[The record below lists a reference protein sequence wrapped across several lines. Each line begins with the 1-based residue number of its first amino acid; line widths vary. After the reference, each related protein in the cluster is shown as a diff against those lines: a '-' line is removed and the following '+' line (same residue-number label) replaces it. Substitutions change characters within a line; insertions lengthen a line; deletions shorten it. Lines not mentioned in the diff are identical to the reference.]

1 MTGVLRASSP
11 TALHPTLGSPRRDR
25 EGSPLSIKSA
35 PVAERDG
42 VLLVDLPAAATSS
55 SSSLLTT
62 TATNDNTLTP
72 TTTTTTT
79 TTSSPSPSHNSQDNV
94 ADNSSTLPDPE
105 LLLPSSS
112 SATFSVVA
120 AAEDAIDPIPG
131 LPLRRSAPTAGAS
144 FGGSSS
150 PSLLVSP
157 STIPSTTPLEAP
169 ASSSVGT
176 SPGRLQSPS
185 LSVIT
190 PSTSSSSSSSSSPL
204 ESEAAITTTTLVSS
218 TPSPSFP
225 SSASASASASA
236 SFHHQQQSGHRRNTP
251 SRDSI
256 PRQTVIK
263 ALASVARQ
271 RKPDALSLVA
281 PSHSNSHSHSRV
293 AGGSSHARTGS
304 QSRSLSLLYGMYS
317 AQGGDG
323 ESLSESL
330 SEALSKAR
338 SPTTGA
344 GTDAGTSTSTSDPS
358 SQTLTDALNDIA
370 KSRMAP
376 APPTP
381 TATTPIPTPTTAVR
395 SAPANS
401 SHFNVASPAATAANA
416 NADSTSAISTAA
428 ALSSAAAAATPTPA
442 TALFPSSLQSPCFY
456 HERFAD
462 AVDIGKVLEEIK
474 NDVSMSHSRLVATA
488 TGVREVSKQLQRR
501 PVKRAVRNI
510 MIVTKARDN
519 QLVYL
524 TRELASWLLRTPRY
538 GSDLGVNVYVDAKL
552 RGSRRFDAP
561 AILAENPRFQHMLKY
576 WTPDLCWSQ
585 PEKFDLVLTLGGD
598 GTVLFTSWLFQR
610 IVPPV
615 LSFSLGSL
623 GFMTTFEFEKYKEHL
638 NRVMGDDGMKINLRM
653 RFTCTVYR
661 GGLLGGPTLEEGE
674 QFEVLNELVIDRG
687 PSPYV
692 SNLELYGDDELLTVV
707 QADGCIFSTP
717 TGSTAYS
724 LSAGG
729 ALVHP
734 DIPAILLT
742 PICPHTLS
750 FRPMVLSDT
759 MALRVTIPR
768 NSRATAYCAFDGK
781 GRLELRQGDHV
792 TITASQYPFPT
803 VTRTDTEW
811 FDSVS
816 RTLRWN
822 VRAAAQKP
830 FDADAASP
838 NDDDQEDL
846 SWDID
851 TDSAFYGSE
860 EGSVSASPIRR
871 QMSLLGL

>member
-1 MTGVLRASSP
+1 MNAS
-11 TALHPTLGSPRRDR
+11 R
-25 EGSPLSIKSA
+25 
-35 PVAERDG
+35 
-42 VLLVDLPAAATSS
+42 AATSS
-55 SSSLLTT
+55 
-62 TATNDNTLTP
+62 
-72 TTTTTTT
+72 
-79 TTSSPSPSHNSQDNV
+79 
-94 ADNSSTLPDPE
+94 
-105 LLLPSSS
+105 
-112 SATFSVVA
+112 
-120 AAEDAIDPIPG
+120 
-131 LPLRRSAPTAGAS
+131 
-144 FGGSSS
+144 
-150 PSLLVSP
+150 
-157 STIPSTTPLEAP
+157 
-169 ASSSVGT
+169 
-176 SPGRLQSPS
+176 QS
-185 LSVIT
+185 
-190 PSTSSSSSSSSSPL
+190 
-204 ESEAAITTTTLVSS
+204 
-218 TPSPSFP
+218 
-225 SSASASASASA
+225 
-236 SFHHQQQSGHRRNTP
+236 
-251 SRDSI
+251 
-256 PRQTVIK
+256 
-263 ALASVARQ
+263 
-271 RKPDALSLVA
+271 
-281 PSHSNSHSHSRV
+281 
-293 AGGSSHARTGS
+293 
-304 QSRSLSLLYGMYS
+304 
-317 AQGGDG
+317 
-323 ESLSESL
+323 
-330 SEALSKAR
+330 
-338 SPTTGA
+338 
-344 GTDAGTSTSTSDPS
+344 
-358 SQTLTDALNDIA
+358 LTDALNDLA
-370 KSRMAP
+370 KSRS
-376 APPTP
+376 TP
-381 TATTPIPTPTTAVR
+381 TTLPTPTTAR
-395 SAPANS
+395 TYTSTTSADTTS
-401 SHFNVASPAATAANA
+401 SDVAATILA
-416 NADSTSAISTAA
+416 ST
-428 ALSSAAAAATPTPA
+428 
-442 TALFPSSLQSPCFY
+442 LQSPCFY
-456 HERFAD
+456 HQRFAD

-501 PVKRAVRNI
+501 PIKRAVRNI

-524 TRELASWLLRTPRY
+524 TRELAAWLLRTPRY

-552 RGSRRFDAP
+552 RSSRRFDASGL
-561 AILAENPRFQHMLKY
+561 LAENPRFQHMLKY

-653 RFTCTVYR
+653 RFTCTVHRSNHGR
-661 GGLLGGPTLEEGE
+661 GAAQPEEAE

-759 MALRVTIPR
+759 MALRVCVPR

-830 FDADAASP
+830 FDADTTE
-838 NDDDQEDL
+838 NDNEDDL
-846 SWDID
+846 GWDID
-851 TDSAFYGSE
+851 TDSACYASE